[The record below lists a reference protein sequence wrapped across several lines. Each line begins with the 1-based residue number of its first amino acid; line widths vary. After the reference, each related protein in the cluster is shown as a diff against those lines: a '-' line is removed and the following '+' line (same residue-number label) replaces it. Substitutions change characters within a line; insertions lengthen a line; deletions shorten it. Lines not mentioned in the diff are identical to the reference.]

1 MGGVIN
7 KVNNEFES
15 NRLVNKYF
23 KMITVPIVIL
33 VMIINTVVVFYY
45 STVWKN
51 EMKAKQ
57 TEQLH
62 QYRDEFEKTQR
73 NAEILYTWFLK
84 DDIASRYFM
93 LEDLYELKG
102 MEASELFNSLTQSI
116 ITVSSINTEIEQV
129 YLYNFS
135 MNYYIGRVNSGFIGD
150 NSPDWY
156 EKYNYMQK
164 KGNSTTIICD
174 SEKITY
180 FLEVTNFGEKIGLI
194 VFETELPRPVYNLTE
209 KFEISIAKDNKI
221 IYSTKEE
228 KIGNFVD
235 IKEEYRSK
243 NGGIKNYGKTVALLD
258 NSNDSGFL
266 YYSLNDNVYST
277 ENIRFIIGFILI
289 SIILM
294 ILTCLALSFVF
305 GREVKKLAVSLMSI
319 IENPKADKNESKVK
333 EINYIVKS
341 IFSKEEG
348 SIEALGEMLAKKM
361 SILKSSQIIALQ
373 TQITPHFL
381 YNTLQSINLVAMSK
395 FKGKNEVSDM
405 VFLFSNI
412 LHNALDT
419 ETYTVTLQ
427 KEVEYVKSYLTLQNY
442 RYPNRVE
449 VVWNI
454 DEETLAF
461 ETVKFSLQP
470 IIENAL
476 THGVYLLNRKCTLW
490 INAFF
495 KDKELIIEIKNDGK
509 PMEKEKLIEVN
520 EVLQKQEIVIKESRS
535 IGLSNVNQRIKLIF
549 GKEYGVSMSEEDG
562 ITIAKIKLPKI
573 KEF

>member
-33 VMIINTVVVFYY
+33 AMIINIVVVFYY

-51 EMKAKQ
+51 EMKEKQ
-57 TEQLH
+57 TEQLY

-93 LEDLYELKG
+93 LEDLYEFDG

-116 ITVSSINTEIEQV
+116 ITVSSINTEIDQV

-135 MNYYIGRVNSGFIGD
+135 MDYYIGKGSSGFIGD
-150 NSPDWY
+150 NIPDWY

-164 KGNSTTIICD
+164 NGDNSTIICD
-174 SEKITY
+174 SKKITY
-180 FLEVTNFGEKIGLI
+180 FLEVTNFDEKIGLI
-194 VFETELPRPVYNLTE
+194 ILETELPRPVYSLTE

-221 IYSTKEE
+221 IYSTKEK
-228 KIGNFVD
+228 KIGDTVD
-235 IKEEYRSK
+235 IKKEYRSK
-243 NGGIKNYGKTVALLD
+243 NGGLKNYGKTVALLD

-277 ENIRFIIGFILI
+277 ENIRFIVCFILI

-294 ILTCLALSFVF
+294 ILTCLVLSFVF

-319 IENPKADKNESKVK
+319 IENPKVDKDESKVK

-361 SILKSSQIIALQ
+361 GILKSSQIIALQ

-405 VFLFSNI
+405 IYLFSNI

-427 KEVEYVKSYLTLQNY
+427 KEVEYVKSYLMLQNY

-454 DEETLAF
+454 DEETLPF

-495 KDKELIIEIKNDGK
+495 RDKELIIEIKNDGK
-509 PMEKEKLIEVN
+509 PIENKKLIEVN
-520 EVLQKQEIVIKESRS
+520 DVLQKQEIVIKESRS

-549 GKEYGVSMSEEDG
+549 GNEYGVSMSEENG

>member
-45 STVWKN
+45 SSVWKN

-135 MNYYIGRVNSGFIGD
+135 MNYYIGRVNSGFID
-150 NSPDWY
+150 DKSPDWY

-164 KGNSTTIICD
+164 KGNSSTIVCD

-228 KIGNFVD
+228 KIGNVVD

-361 SILKSSQIIALQ
+361 NILKSSQIIALQ

-476 THGVYLLNRKCTLW
+476 THGVYLLSRKCTLW

-495 KDKELIIEIKNDGK
+495 KDGELLIEIKNDGK
-509 PMEKEKLIEVN
+509 PMEKEKLKEVN

-549 GKEYGVSMSEEDG
+549 GKEYGISMSEENG